1 MPSFGPISSLPISAL
16 PVSGGGTSY
25 TLTCD
30 AGAYVYSGQ
39 DATLTVVHN
48 YVLDCEAGAYSY
60 AGQDASLQVIRNY
73 VLDCEVGAYLYAG
86 QDATLDYSGAVVPAD
101 PTGIKGG
108 IGGKKVLQTKK
119 KRLVFD
125 TIDEV
130 KDYLEEQ
137 REEAKQSQSLP
148 ITVEDGKPVI
158 KAKPQWVGVKT
169 DDEDVRK
176 LIEAT
181 NRKIQA
187 DHDRAVSILLKL
199 AVAQFEEDDDM
210 EVILLTL

>member
-1 MPSFGPISSLPISAL
+1 MASTWGGSWGSSWGASWDRLVTA
-16 PVSGGGTSY
+16 VTRGGGI
-25 TLTCD
+25 
-30 AGAYVYSGQ
+30 G
-39 DATLTVVHN
+39 H
-48 YVLDCEAGAYSY
+48 
-60 AGQDASLQVIRNY
+60 
-73 VLDCEVGAYLYAG
+73 
-86 QDATLDYSGAVVPAD
+86 
-101 PTGIKGG
+101 
-108 IGGKKVLQTKK
+108 GGKKVLQSKK

-137 REEAKQSQSLP
+137 REEAKQSLESLP